1 MDGEFYNYMLGIV
14 LYTLFFAFLTAYIAQ
29 IKNYNPKK
37 WFYFGIILG
46 IIAFIIIIIEKKQP
60 LRYVPSSTE

>member
-1 MDGEFYNYMLGIV
+1 MDGRLYNMLPII

-29 IKNYNPKK
+29 LKNYNPKK

-46 IIAFIIIIIEKKQP
+46 CIAFIIILFEKKQP
-60 LRYVPSSTE
+60 KLDASVFTE

>member
-1 MDGEFYNYMLGIV
+1 MLGIV

-29 IKNYNPKK
+29 LKNFNAKK

-46 IIAFIIIIIEKKQP
+46 FIAFIIILIEKKQP
-60 LRYVPSSTE
+60 IPHVPPPV